1 MNVNRVTIEVHGEYW
16 FIVPHHA
23 EGAAAFHKELEG
35 YDSADT
41 RAGMIP
47 GISDSITPDVGRPL
61 DGVPQTCG
69 AGIRALG
76 EDRLNESRDKL
87 LLIALDSRVA

>member
-35 YDSADT
+35 YDSADAT
-41 RAGMIP
+41 AEMIP
-47 GISDSITPDVGRPL
+47 GIPDSITPDVGRPL
-61 DGVPQTCG
+61 NGVPQACG

-76 EDRLNESRDKL
+76 EGRPNESRDKL
-87 LLIALDSRVA
+87 LLISLDSRAA